1 MTDSLER
8 VHAEDTIHIETV
20 AANQEKSRAPQQ
32 TIPAT
37 HFRSE
42 GDVNTTPARQ
52 AWNESLN
59 HQATQKLLKRDSEVF
74 LHQAMSTPCLDSLEA
89 ADGIYL
95 QDSSGKRYMD
105 FHGNNVHQL
114 GHGHPHVIKK
124 MTEQMASLPFSPR
137 RFTNET
143 AVKCAEKLTQICSG
157 DLNRV
162 LFAPGGTSVIG
173 MALKLA
179 RHVTNNFK
187 VVSLWDSFHGAS
199 LDAISVGGEAC
210 FREGMG
216 PLMAGVERI
225 PPAVSYRGAFPNP
238 NASNNDNN
246 QDQASDVHYAD
257 YLEYVIEK
265 EGGIGAFIAEAVRNT
280 DVQVPSKAYWKRIRE
295 ICDKHNVLLII
306 DDIPNGMGRSGEWFT
321 HQAFDIEPDILCIGK
336 GLGGGLIPIAAMIT
350 KDKYNTAAQVSLG
363 HYTHEKS
370 PLGCAAALATIEVI
384 EQEKLLDKTQSDSKF
399 MREQLLRMKEKYPV
413 IGDVRGIGLLWG
425 VELVTDRTTKNR
437 AFDEAEATLYQCL
450 NNGLSFKVS
459 QGNVIQLSPPLIISR
474 TNLQAALNIFE
485 NAIQQVCIDFNYI

>member
-1 MTDSLER
+1 MTM
-8 VHAEDTIHIETV
+8 
-20 AANQEKSRAPQQ
+20 ANQDSVLK
-32 TIPAT
+32 AT

-42 GDVNTTPARQ
+42 GDVNTTPAREK
-52 AWNESLN
+52 WNESLN
-59 HQATQKLLKRDSEVF
+59 DEATQAMLKRDSDVF
-74 LHQAMSTPCLDSLEA
+74 LHQAMSTPCLDTLEA
-89 ADGIYL
+89 AEGIYI
-95 QDSSGKRYMD
+95 QDATGKKYMD

-114 GHGHPHVIKK
+114 GYGHPHIINKV
-124 MTEQMASLPFSPR
+124 TQQMASLPFSPR

-143 AVKCAEKLTQICSG
+143 AVQCAEKLTQICG
-157 DLNRV
+157 GELNRV

-225 PPAVSYRGAFPNP
+225 PPAVSYRGAFPLKGGSSGD
-238 NASNNDNN
+238 SNET
-246 QDQASDVHYAD
+246 ACDVHYAD

-295 ICDKHNVLLII
+295 ICDKHNVMLII

-336 GLGGGLIPIAAMIT
+336 GFGGGLLPIAAMVT

-370 PLGCAAALATIEVI
+370 PIGCAAALATMEVI
-384 EQEKLLDKTQSDSKF
+384 EQENLLQKVQADSEF
-399 MREQLLRMKEKYPV
+399 VREQLLQMKEKYPV

-425 VELVTDRTTKNR
+425 VELVTDHITKNR
-437 AFDEAEATLYQCL
+437 AFDEAEAVLYQCL
-450 NNGLSFKVS
+450 NDGLSFKVS

-474 TNLQAALNIFE
+474 SELEVALSVFE
-485 NAIQQVCIDFNYI
+485 KAIAKVCEDFEYL